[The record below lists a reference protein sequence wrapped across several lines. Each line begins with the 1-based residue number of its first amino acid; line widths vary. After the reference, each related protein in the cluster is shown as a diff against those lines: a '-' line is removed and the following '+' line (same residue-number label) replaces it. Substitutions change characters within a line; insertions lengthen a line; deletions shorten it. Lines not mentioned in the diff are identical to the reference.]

1 MYFVWTPIYWL
12 WSYWYCLSHPIG
24 RITDVDGDH
33 IWKWTL
39 TFKPFSRIS
48 SALAPRTV
56 QCTAIFSLRRMPNER
71 TVYRAIRESNN
82 KVSIMHNPSQFHFK
96 VFHDLLTNK
105 FIICPDIVRCQAT
118 NLTWLNITFIFF
130 LHYSFYFFPFQ
141 YKNTN
146 IYEWKW
152 KGRDGSI
159 SWSLHDQIWVWY
171 NCTFFGTFWQYI
183 RRVWSCQWV
192 LWCNYVCKIWTMAWP
207 YLPGMPLK
215 CTLNV
220 WLGICMICVAW
231 TRIYLFICLFIQPH
245 HNMFG

>member
-1 MYFVWTPIYWL
+1 MTITFVKLAIQFKCADFHLFLLVSYSSLERLWGYHRGKAPLCILYGPPIYWL
-12 WSYWYCLSHPIG
+12 WSYWYCLSHSVG

-118 NLTWLNITFIFF
+118 NLTWFKITFIFF
-130 LHYSFYFFPFQ
+130 ILFFLFFSV
-141 YKNTN
+141 
-146 IYEWKW
+146 
-152 KGRDGSI
+152 SI
-159 SWSLHDQIWVWY
+159 
-171 NCTFFGTFWQYI
+171 
-183 RRVWSCQWV
+183 
-192 LWCNYVCKIWTMAWP
+192 
-207 YLPGMPLK
+207 
-215 CTLNV
+215 
-220 WLGICMICVAW
+220 
-231 TRIYLFICLFIQPH
+231 
-245 HNMFG
+245 